1 MTGRELLKENEG
13 MLRQIIRSIDKNLD
27 YSVIDSADIQAPRFA
42 LQLSWRGREA
52 TVSLSIDDLRSAG
65 TDLVRK
71 NAIRQKIKRARDNA
85 MENYGPDVMGK
96 KINKMLAQSRVTE
109 ENFKRP
115 VFRRQPTRR

>member
-27 YSVIDSADIQAPRFA
+27 YTLIDSAEAQGARFA

-52 TVSLSIDDLRSAG
+52 TVSLSVDDLKSAG

-71 NAIRQKIKRARDNA
+71 NAIRQKIKHARDNK
-85 MENYGPDVMGK
+85 MDTYSPDVLGK
-96 KINKMLAQSRVTE
+96 KITRMLAESRGTE
-109 ENFKRP
+109 ESFKRP
-115 VFRRQPTRR
+115 AFRRPPGRR